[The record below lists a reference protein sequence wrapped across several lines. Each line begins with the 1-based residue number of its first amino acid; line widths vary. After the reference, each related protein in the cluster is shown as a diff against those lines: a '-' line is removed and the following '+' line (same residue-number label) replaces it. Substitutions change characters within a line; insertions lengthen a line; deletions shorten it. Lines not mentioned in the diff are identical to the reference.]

1 MGNQRGSFAKRQR
14 ETDLKDKAREKRE
27 KRAFKSDQPDK
38 AEKGPQI
45 AWDEAVRYV
54 ESVLPP
60 SEPVDPGDADADNQA
75 SVPAA
80 AAAAAAPPPTNNTPQ
95 R

>member
-27 KRAFKSDQPDK
+27 KRAFKSDQPIK

-60 SEPVDPGDADADNQA
+60 TEAEAPADDAAENQA

-80 AAAAAAPPPTNNTPQ
+80 PSTTPQ

>member
-60 SEPVDPGDADADNQA
+60 SEPVDPGDADADNQPSA
-75 SVPAA
+75 PAA
-80 AAAAAAPPPTNNTPQ
+80 AAVPPTTNTPQ
-95 R
+95 S

>member
-27 KRAFKSDQPDK
+27 RRAFKADQQPRT
-38 AEKGPQI
+38 AKGPEI

-60 SEPVDPGDADADNQA
+60 SEPTAPADAEADNQP
-75 SVPAA
+75 SVPSASA
-80 AAAAAAPPPTNNTPQ
+80 TTTQPP
-95 R
+95 RR

>member
-60 SEPVDPGDADADNQA
+60 SEPVDPGDVDADNQP
-75 SVPAA
+75 SVL
-80 AAAAAAPPPTNNTPQ
+80 AAAAPTTTNTPQ